1 MKNLCS
7 SLKMLMCTLL
17 LGLSSFTVSADSSD
31 GPLKSNM
38 EVYSLNVNGEG
49 KEEVKPADTVEP
61 GGILEYKMMY
71 TNQGNSELQGLV
83 VTAPI
88 PQSTTFLGGSQLTQ
102 VDSTFLASLDGELF
116 EPEPIKRMRVNAQG
130 EMEEVT
136 VSPNEYRMIRW
147 VPKREIDASESMVFK
162 YRVRVN

>member
-1 MKNLCS
+1 
-7 SLKMLMCTLL
+7 MCTLL
-17 LGLSSFTVSADSSD
+17 LGLSSFTVSADGSD

-88 PQSTTFLGGSQLTQ
+88 PQSTTFLGDRQKKKI
-102 VDSTFLASLDGELF
+102 DST
-116 EPEPIKRMRVNAQG
+116 
-130 EMEEVT
+130 
-136 VSPNEYRMIRW
+136 
-147 VPKREIDASESMVFK
+147 
-162 YRVRVN
+162 